1 VSIRLAARPDLI
13 ALAALCLV
21 VAACAPPPRVAAPTA
36 TTVTAAAVAPAPGGT
51 AAAVA
56 ASGSPD
62 RVDMSIATDRSGSGG
77 TLIIGMSAGN
87 VPYPNTPPN
96 EGYEGTRFVG
106 NQIYDEL
113 TPVNYDQGDTVPTPS
128 PGLATDWS
136 VGDDKL
142 TWTFHLRKGVKFHD
156 GTEFNADALVF
167 DFDRVLKKDFQYFD
181 TAAAASGG
189 FNLLKI
195 DTYRAVDP
203 YTFEIKTKGEYS
215 FLPWDMSHFMVAS
228 PTAVKTYGFQEYIK
242 HATGTG
248 PYKMTKY
255 VDGQVMELEPNADYW
270 GGKPKLD
277 KIVLRP
283 MPDPATR
290 LAALQSGE
298 INWAEVPPPDS
309 VQQLQAQGFNILL
322 KQYPHTII
330 FALNTYD
337 KPFNDVRV
345 RQALQ
350 YAVDRVGMCTSL
362 LKGLCMP
369 ASQYVYP
376 GHPWYDTDFGQTY
389 TYDPGKA
396 RQLLADAGYPNGI
409 KMSIAY
415 PTGGS
420 GNMWPPQ
427 MMELVQSN
435 YKAAGIDLQLVPL
448 EWNSIISLFIGGF
461 SDPANKKYDAI
472 YISLAP
478 DSPTFTFFSFT
489 SDGLPPN
496 CCNPTGYTNPKVE
509 ALWKSVQSEFDPTK
523 QDDLLKQMQ
532 GLIAA
537 DASFTY
543 VVHDLNLRVLSPKV
557 RGFMPS
563 RSWFADLR
571 NVWIKD

>member
-1 VSIRLAARPDLI
+1 MIDSLRPRVFLAVLVIPLLLAACRP
-13 ALAALCLV
+13 AAV
-21 VAACAPPPRVAAPTA
+21 PTTPSATPAGKTGAAP
-36 TTVTAAAVAPAPGGT
+36 
-51 AAAVA
+51 
-56 ASGSPD
+56 ASYD
-62 RVDMSIATDRSGSGG
+62 RVDSAIATDRTGSGG

-113 TPVNYDQGDTVPTPS
+113 TPVNYDQGDSVPVPG

-136 VGDDKL
+136 VADDKI

-156 GTEFNADALVF
+156 GSDFNADAVVF
-167 DFDRVLKKDFQYFD
+167 NFDRLLKKDFEFFD
-181 TAAAASGG
+181 ATAAASNG
-189 FNLLKI
+189 FNLLKV

-203 YTFEIKTKGEYS
+203 YTFEINTKGPYS
-215 FLPWDMSHFMVAS
+215 FLPWDMSHMMIAS
-228 PTAVKTYGFQEYIK
+228 PTAVKTYGVQDYIK

-248 PYKMTKY
+248 PFKMTKY
-255 VDGQVMELEPNADYW
+255 IDGQVMELDPNESYW
-270 GGKPKLD
+270 GGKPKLG
-277 KIVLRP
+277 KLILRP

-298 INWAEVPPPDS
+298 ISWAEVPPPDS
-309 VQQLQAQGFNILL
+309 VDQLSKQGFNVIL

-337 KPFNDVRV
+337 KPFNDIRV

-350 YAVDRVGMCTSL
+350 YAIDRNGMCTAL
-362 LKGLCMP
+362 LRGLCMP

-376 GHPWYDTDFGQTY
+376 GHPWF
-389 TYDPGKA
+389 DPALGSTFHLDVAKA
-396 RQLLADAGYPNGI
+396 KTMLADAGYPNGF

-420 GNMWPPQ
+420 GNMWPGP
-427 MMELVQSN
+427 MMELVQTN
-435 YKAAGIDLQLVPL
+435 FKAVGIDLQLVPL
-448 EWNSIISLFIGGF
+448 EWNNIITLFISGF
-461 SDPANKKYDAI
+461 SDPANKKYDAV

-478 DSPTFTFFSFT
+478 DAPPFTFQSFT

-496 CCNPTGYTNPKVE
+496 GCCNATGYVNQKVDDLVHQ
-509 ALWKSVQSEFDPTK
+509 AQNEFDLQK
-523 QDDLLKQMQ
+523 QDALLQQ
-532 GLIAA
+532 AQAILAS
-537 DASFTY
+537 DSSFTFA
-543 VVHDLNLRVLSPKV
+543 VHDLNLRVLSPKV

-571 NVWIKD
+571 NVWVKP

>member
-1 VSIRLAARPDLI
+1 MTSIPRHFRSWQRLAASV
-13 ALAALCLV
+13 ALAAPILL
-21 VAACAPPPRVAAPTA
+21 AACRPAAAPAAGASA
-36 TTVTAAAVAPAPGGT
+36 TNAPA
-51 AAAVA
+51 
-56 ASGSPD
+56 ASAKGAPTSYD
-62 RVDMSIATDRSGSGG
+62 RVDNTIATDRSGSGG

-87 VPYPNTPPN
+87 IPYPNTPPN

-113 TPVNYDQGDTVPTPS
+113 TPVNYDQGDAVPTPG

-136 VGDDKL
+136 VADDKI
-142 TWTFHLRKGVKFHD
+142 TWAFHLRKGVKFHD
-156 GTEFNADALVF
+156 GTEFNADAVVF
-167 DFDRVLKKDFQYFD
+167 NFDRLLNKDFEFYD
-181 TAAAASGG
+181 ATAAASNG
-189 FNLLKI
+189 FNLLKV
-195 DTYRAVDP
+195 DTYRAVDQ
-203 YTFEIKTKGEYS
+203 YTLEIKTRGPYS
-215 FLPWDMSHFMVAS
+215 FLPWDMSHMMIAS
-228 PTAVKTYGFQEYIK
+228 PTAVKTYGVQEYIK

-248 PYKMTKY
+248 PFKMTRY
-255 VDGQVMELEPNADYW
+255 IDGQVMELDPNENYW

-277 KIVLRP
+277 KLILRP

-309 VQQLQAQGFNILL
+309 VDQLSKQGFNVIL

-350 YAVDRVGMCTSL
+350 YAVDREGMCTSL
-362 LKGLCMP
+362 LRGLCMP

-376 GHPWYDTDFGQTY
+376 SHPWYDPTLGATFHLDVA
-389 TYDPGKA
+389 KA
-396 RQLLADAGYPNGI
+396 KQMMADAGYPNGF
-409 KMSIAY
+409 KMAIAY

-420 GNMWPPQ
+420 GNMWPGP
-427 MMELVQSN
+427 MMELVQTN
-435 YKAAGIDLQLVPL
+435 FKAVGIDVQLVPL
-448 EWNSIISLFIGGF
+448 EWNNIITLFIGGF

-478 DSPTFTFFSFT
+478 DAPPFTFQSFT

-496 CCNPTGYTNPKVE
+496 GCCNATGYVSQKVDDLVHQ
-509 ALWKSVQSEFDPTK
+509 AQNEFDTQK
-523 QDDLLKQMQ
+523 QDALLQQAQ
-532 GLIAA
+532 GTLAS
-537 DASFTY
+537 DSSFTF
-543 VVHDLNLRVLSPKV
+543 VVHDLNLRVLSAKV

-571 NVWIKD
+571 NVWVKQ